1 MLLLKFIGTHLA
13 NIKTEL
19 LSREL
24 LPSTFTDWLY
34 KRIASFITLQEK
46 KKMVKKQDVAALT
59 IYTGVLN
66 VGFSGSKSV
75 QVRLNMYSFKY
86 TNKNLT
92 RQFSYGVA

>member
-1 MLLLKFIGTHLA
+1 
-13 NIKTEL
+13 
-19 LSREL
+19 
-24 LPSTFTDWLY
+24 
-34 KRIASFITLQEK
+34 
-46 KKMVKKQDVAALT
+46 MVKKQDVAALI